1 MNWDRG
7 RKLLEP
13 AVAEMEQKALAELP
27 ALEERVKGL
36 VNEGK
41 NDEARKAVT
50 EYTNAFAHGAMSR
63 WQELKAELWQMFGRG
78 F

>member
-1 MNWDRG
+1 MNWERG
-7 RKLLEP
+7 RKLIEP
-13 AVAEMEQKALAELP
+13 SVTHMEQKALAEMP
-27 ALEERVKGL
+27 ALEERVKIM
-36 VNEGK
+36 VKEGR

-63 WQELKAELWQMFGRG
+63 WQEMKAEFWQMFGRG